1 MPRRKRS
8 LPRQSAAASTK
19 EAGPANKRG
28 TSPKPKPTR
37 SAAPPSQPAGDADQQ
52 QTQQTE
58 PSRADSGGAH
68 TQEQVSLPNCG
79 RWQSLLGG
87 EAPELP
93 PDAAPATSPEG
104 EAGNRTTTG
113 PAGMLRTA
121 GSVNSA
127 AGGSGGNA
135 GPAASDL
142 HKTVPAAAV
151 APEQRKVFQ
160 LAVGLKAPTN
170 APTTL
175 AAQGIVPKPKA
186 LPSKLKPRPAGPSAA
201 DAAASKAVLAKLL
214 RGAAEQQ
221 QQADASAAQQPSISA
236 EPAGG
241 SNSADGTHTQQLVSP
256 PAQIGGSLPEW
267 CLREE
272 AYLAG
277 TLLDTLPP
285 QPSSPLAST
294 PTSSRLPIASPFQQQ
309 QTQRA
314 APSRQPSDPRLS
326 ASSASPSSVPWRP
339 GGWQQQQQQQQA
351 SLGNAGVPYTA
362 AFAAPAVPALKQ
374 EAGLPL
380 RNHSLPAPAQP
391 APVQYP
397 QQRPAAQPGHS
408 TLNPPSWAMQQP
420 WPAGQ
425 ASGLAVLGRGI
436 PTAAQQ
442 PQQQAGGR
450 HECGAG
456 CCGDKDARA
465 RCCFCAAHSR
475 SSCGREAGKAARHAP
490 VPPLGEPVMCPA
502 VCPLGHAGWVTVVS
516 YSKEFKPQPCAEHQL
531 VACRRGSISG

>member
-1 MPRRKRS
+1 
-8 LPRQSAAASTK
+8 
-19 EAGPANKRG
+19 
-28 TSPKPKPTR
+28 
-37 SAAPPSQPAGDADQQ
+37 
-52 QTQQTE
+52 
-58 PSRADSGGAH
+58 
-68 TQEQVSLPNCG
+68 
-79 RWQSLLGG
+79 
-87 EAPELP
+87 
-93 PDAAPATSPEG
+93 
-104 EAGNRTTTG
+104 
-113 PAGMLRTA
+113 
-121 GSVNSA
+121 VNSA
-127 AGGSGGNA
+127 AGGSGGSA

-142 HKTVPAAAV
+142 HKAVPAAAV

-214 RGAAEQQ
+214 RGAAEQP
-221 QQADASAAQQPSISA
+221 QQADASAAQQSSMSA

-241 SNSADGTHTQQLVSP
+241 SNSVDGTHTQQLVSP
-256 PAQIGGSLPEW
+256 PAQTGGSLPEW

-277 TLLDTLPP
+277 TLLDPLPP

-314 APSRQPSDPRLS
+314 APLRQPSDPRLG
-326 ASSASPSSVPWRP
+326 ASTASPSSVPWRP
-339 GGWQQQQQQQQA
+339 GGWQQQQQQQQQA
-351 SLGNAGVPYTA
+351 GPGNAGVPYTA
-362 AFAAPAVPALKQ
+362 ASAAPAVPALKQ

-380 RNHSLPAPAQP
+380 RDHSLLAPAQP

-397 QQRPAAQPGHS
+397 QQQPAAQPGHS
-408 TLNPPSWAMQQP
+408 TLKPPSWAMQQQ

-436 PTAAQQ
+436 PPAAQQ
-442 PQQQAGGR
+442 PQQQLVAGVSVQR
-450 HECGAG
+450 AAVATKTRVPAAAFAPLTAAAVVAVKRAKRPDTLLSRRWVSLSCVQLFAHWVMPAG
-456 CCGDKDARA
+456 SHS
-465 RCCFCAAHSR
+465 AATAR
-475 SSCGREAGKAARHAP
+475 SSSPSHAWNTSWMPAAGAQFQADITTRRSRTRR
-490 VPPLGEPVMCPA
+490 L
-502 VCPLGHAGWVTVVS
+502 
-516 YSKEFKPQPCAEHQL
+516 PQYQW
-531 VACRRGSISG
+531 S